1 MIILFLNCGSSSI
14 KYSVYDWD
22 QKKSL
27 CAGTVERIGIEG
39 SLITHDRPGKLS
51 VEIKRP
57 LANHKDGIN
66 LVIETLTHKEY
77 GVIENVNVISAVGHR
92 IVHGGKFAKSVI
104 VDDSVV
110 AELRNISDLAPL
122 HNPAHIMGIEAAR
135 ALLPN
140 VTHVCVMDTAF
151 HQTMPASSYMYALP
165 RKWYTDYRIRRYG
178 FHGSSV
184 LYTSRRA
191 AVLMGKEVDE
201 INTIVCHIGAG
212 ASVTA
217 VKNGQC
223 IDTSMGLTPLEGL
236 VMGSRSGDIDPSAC
250 FYMMQKLN
258 MAPEDMY
265 TILNKKSG
273 MYALTGDR
281 FSDQRDVRKGIN
293 EGDEL
298 CKLAVEVQAHRI
310 RRYIGAYMLELGRLD
325 SIVFTAG
332 IGERD
337 PDVRARVLKGLENF
351 GIVIDAERN
360 EAAMT
365 NKAEC
370 RISADNSRVQVF
382 VIPTDEEIVGVQD
395 IVALLAG
402 TYDVYTK
409 FRYIF
414 QEKDYRNKLRDAAF
428 IEDVKKRP
436 SLLKAA
442 VNLPDAL
449 KQELKK

>member
-1 MIILFLNCGSSSI
+1 MIILFLNCGSSSV

-27 CAGTVERIGIEG
+27 CAGGVERIGIEG

-51 VEIKRP
+51 VEIHKP
-57 LANHKDGIN
+57 LANHKDAIN
-66 LVIETLTHKEY
+66 LVIDTLTDKEH

-110 AELRNISDLAPL
+110 AELRNIADLAPL

-165 RKWYTDYRIRRYG
+165 RKWYTDYHIRRYG

-191 AVLMGKEVDE
+191 AVLMNKEVDE

-281 FSDQRDVRKGIN
+281 FSDQRDVRKGIE

-351 GIVIDAERN
+351 GIIIDAERN
-360 EAAMT
+360 EAALT

-370 RISADNSRVQVF
+370 RISADNSRVKVF

-442 VNLPDAL
+442 INLPEAL

>member
-1 MIILFLNCGSSSI
+1 MIILFLNCGSSSV

-27 CAGTVERIGIEG
+27 CAGTVERIGIDG
-39 SLITHDRPGKLS
+39 SCITHDRPGLPS
-51 VEIKRP
+51 FELKR
-57 LANHKDGIN
+57 NCKDHKDAIN
-66 LVIETLTHKEY
+66 LVINTLTDKEH
-77 GVIENVNVISAVGHR
+77 GVIENINVISAVGHR

-110 AELRNISDLAPL
+110 AELRNIADLAPL

-135 ALLPN
+135 AILPN

-151 HQTMPASSYMYALP
+151 HQTMPASAYMYALP
-165 RKWYTDYRIRRYG
+165 RKWYTDYNIRRYG

-191 AVLMGKEVDE
+191 AVLMDKNVDE
-201 INTIVCHIGAG
+201 MNTIVCHIGAG

-223 IDTSMGLTPLEGL
+223 VDTSMGLTPLEGL
-236 VMGSRSGDIDPSAC
+236 VMGSRSGDIDPSVC
-250 FYMMQKLN
+250 FHMMHKLN
-258 MAPEDMY
+258 MSPDEMY

-281 FSDQRDVRKGIN
+281 FSDQRDVRKGTEN
-293 EGDEL
+293 GDEL
-298 CKLAVEVQAHRI
+298 CKLAVDVQAHRI
-310 RRYIGAYMLELGRLD
+310 KKYIGAYMAVLGRLD
-325 SIVFTAG
+325 CIVFTAG
-332 IGERD
+332 IGERS

-351 GIVIDAERN
+351 GIILDEERN
-360 EAAMT
+360 DAANT

-370 RISADNSRVQVF
+370 RISADNSPVKVF

-414 QEKDYRNKLRDAAF
+414 QEKEYRNKLRDAAF
-428 IEDVKKRP
+428 IEEVKKRP
-436 SLLKAA
+436 FLLKAA

-449 KQELKK
+449 KQENKQ

>member
-1 MIILFLNCGSSSI
+1 MIILFLNCGSSSV
-14 KYSVYDWD
+14 KYSVYNWD

-39 SLITHDRPGKLS
+39 AQITHDRPGQAS
-51 VEIKRP
+51 VTIRQP
-57 LANHKDGIN
+57 LANHKDAIN
-66 LVIETLTHKEY
+66 LVIKTLTSKEY
-77 GVIENVNVISAVGHR
+77 GVIEDINVISAVGHR

-151 HQTMPASSYMYALP
+151 HQTMPAESYMYAVP
-165 RKWYTDYRIRRYG
+165 RKWYTDYAIRRYG
-178 FHGSSV
+178 FHGSSI

-191 AVLMGKEVDE
+191 AVLMDKEVED
-201 INTIVCHIGAG
+201 INTIVCHLGAG

-217 VKNGQC
+217 VKNGRC

-236 VMGSRSGDIDPSAC
+236 VMGSRSGDIDPSVC
-250 FYMMQKLN
+250 FHMMEKLN
-258 MAPEDMY
+258 MPPAEMY

-281 FSDQRDVRKGIN
+281 YSDQRDVRKGIDA
-293 EGDEL
+293 GDEL
-298 CKLAVEVQAHRI
+298 CKLALEVQAHRI
-310 RRYIGAYMLELGRLD
+310 RKYIGAYLLELGHLD

-332 IGERD
+332 IGERA
-337 PDVRARVLKGLENF
+337 PDVRELVLKNLENF
-351 GIVIDAERN
+351 GIVLDKERN
-360 EAAMT
+360 NAANT

-414 QEKDYRNKLRDAAF
+414 QEKSYRNKLRDAAF
-428 IEDVKKRP
+428 IEDVKKHP
-436 SLLKAA
+436 EFLKAA
-442 VNLPDAL
+442 INLPE
-449 KQELKK
+449 ELKEKVKC

>member
-1 MIILFLNCGSSSI
+1 MIILFLNCGSSSV

-39 SLITHDRPGKLS
+39 AQITHDRPGKES
-51 VEIKRP
+51 VVIHQP
-57 LANHKDGIN
+57 LANHKDAIN
-66 LVIETLTHKEY
+66 LVIKTLTSKEY
-77 GVIENVNVISAVGHR
+77 GVIEDINVISAVGHR

-110 AELRNISDLAPL
+110 NELRNIADLAPL

-151 HQTMPASSYMYALP
+151 HQTMPPASYMYAVP
-165 RKWYTDYRIRRYG
+165 RKWYTDYAIRRYG

-191 AVLMGKEVDE
+191 AVLMDKEVDD
-201 INTIVCHIGAG
+201 INTIVCHLGAG

-217 VKNGQC
+217 VKNGRC

-236 VMGSRSGDIDPSAC
+236 VMGSRSGDIDPSVC
-250 FYMMQKLN
+250 FHMMEKLH
-258 MAPEDMY
+258 MSPEEMY

-281 FSDQRDVRKGIN
+281 YSDQRDVRKGQDA
-293 EGDEL
+293 GDEL
-298 CKLAVEVQAHRI
+298 CNLAVEVQAHRI
-310 RRYIGAYMLELGRLD
+310 RKYIGAYLLELGHLD

-332 IGERD
+332 IGERA
-337 PDVRARVLKGLENF
+337 PDVRELVLKNLENF
-351 GIVIDAERN
+351 GIVLDKERN
-360 EAAMT
+360 NAANT

-414 QEKDYRNKLRDAAF
+414 QEKGYRNKLRDDAF
-428 IEDVKKRP
+428 IEDVKKHP
-436 SLLKAA
+436 EFLKAA
-442 VNLPDAL
+442 VNLPEAL
-449 KQELKK
+449 KQKVKC

>member
-1 MIILFLNCGSSSI
+1 MIILFLNCGSSSV
-14 KYSVYDWD
+14 KYSVYDWN
-22 QKKSL
+22 QKRSL
-27 CAGTVERIGIEG
+27 CAGAVERIGIDG
-39 SLITHDRPGKLS
+39 SFISQDRNGYPSFEL
-51 VEIKRP
+51 KR
-57 LANHKDGIN
+57 NCKDHKDAIN
-66 LVIETLTHKEY
+66 LVIETLTDKEH
-77 GVIENVNVISAVGHR
+77 GVIENINVISAVGHR

-104 VDDSVV
+104 VDDKVIE
-110 AELRNISDLAPL
+110 ELKNISDLAPL

-135 ALLPN
+135 SLLPN

-165 RKWYTDYRIRRYG
+165 REWYTKYQIRRYG

-191 AVLMGKEVDE
+191 AVLLGKNVDE
-201 INTIVCHIGAG
+201 VNTIVCHIGAG

-223 IDTSMGLTPLEGL
+223 LDTSMGLTPLEGL
-236 VMGSRSGDIDPSAC
+236 VMGTRSGDMDPSIC
-250 FYMMQKLN
+250 FYMMEKLGLK
-258 MAPEDMY
+258 PEEMY
-265 TILNKKSG
+265 KILNKKSG

-281 FSDQRDVRKGIN
+281 FADQRDVRKGAA

-298 CKLAVEVQAHRI
+298 CKLALDVESYRVKK
-310 RRYIGAYMLELGRLD
+310 YIGAYMAALGRLD
-325 SIVFTAG
+325 AIVFTAG
-332 IGERD
+332 VGERATNI
-337 PDVRARVLKGLENF
+337 REMILKGLENF
-351 GIVIDAERN
+351 GIVLDEERN
-360 EAAMT
+360 NCADT

-370 RISADNSRVQVF
+370 LISAPESKVKIF

-414 QEKDYRNKLRDAAF
+414 QEKEYRNKLRDAAF
-428 IEDVKKRP
+428 IEEVKKRP
-436 SLLKAA
+436 FLLKAA
-442 VNLPDAL
+442 VNLPEQL
-449 KQELKK
+449 KQQENK

>member
-1 MIILFLNCGSSSI
+1 MIILFLNCGSSSV

-22 QKKSL
+22 QKTSL

-39 SLITHDRPGKLS
+39 SQITHDRPGKLP
-51 VEIKRP
+51 VEIHKP
-57 LANHKDGIN
+57 LANHKEAIN
-66 LVIETLTHKEY
+66 LVIETLTNKEY
-77 GVIENVNVISAVGHR
+77 GVIENINVISAVGHR

-110 AELRNISDLAPL
+110 AELKNIADLAPL

-151 HQTMPASSYMYALP
+151 HQTMPAASFMYALP
-165 RKWYTDYRIRRYG
+165 RKWYTDYHIRRYG

-191 AVLMGKEVDE
+191 AVLMDKEVDE
-201 INTIVCHIGAG
+201 VNTIVCHIGAG

-223 IDTSMGLTPLEGL
+223 VDTSMGLTPLEGL
-236 VMGSRSGDIDPSAC
+236 VMGSRSGDIDPSVC
-250 FYMMQKLN
+250 FHMMHKLH
-258 MAPEDMY
+258 MSPDEMY

-281 FSDQRDVRKGIN
+281 YSDQRDVRKGMA

-298 CKLAVEVQAHRI
+298 CKLAVDVQAHRI
-310 RRYIGAYMLELGRLD
+310 RKYIGAYMLELGRLD

-332 IGERD
+332 IGERA

-351 GIVIDAERN
+351 GIIMDEKRN
-360 EAAMT
+360 EAANT

-428 IEDVKKRP
+428 IDEVKKNP
-436 SLLKAA
+436 AVLKAA
-442 VNLPDAL
+442 VNLPEAL
-449 KQELKK
+449 KQELKQ

>member
-1 MIILFLNCGSSSI
+1 MIILFLNCGSSSA

-27 CAGTVERIGIEG
+27 CAGAVERIGIEG
-39 SLITHDRPGKLS
+39 SRITHDRNGFPTYELQHNCKD
-51 VEIKRP
+51 
-57 LANHKDGIN
+57 HKDAIN
-66 LVIETLTHKEY
+66 LIINTITDKEH
-77 GVIENVNVISAVGHR
+77 GVIENIQVISAVGHR

-110 AELRNISDLAPL
+110 EELRNISDLAPL

-135 ALLPN
+135 ALLPQ

-165 RKWYTDYRIRRYG
+165 RKWYTDYQIRRYG

-191 AVLMGKEVDE
+191 AVLMNKEVDE
-201 INTIVCHIGAG
+201 VNTIVCHIGAG

-223 IDTSMGLTPLEGL
+223 FDTSMGLTPLEGL
-236 VMGSRSGDIDPSAC
+236 VMGTRSGDMDPSIC
-250 FYMMQKLN
+250 FHMMKKLN

-281 FSDQRDVRKGIN
+281 YSDQRDVEKGAS

-298 CKLAVEVQAHRI
+298 CKLAIAVECYRVKK
-310 RRYIGAYMLELGRLD
+310 YIGAYMAALGRLD

-332 IGERD
+332 VGERA
-337 PDVRARVLKGLENF
+337 PHIRAGILKGLENF
-351 GIVIDAERN
+351 GIVMDEERN
-360 EAAMT
+360 RCAAT

-370 RISADNSRVQVF
+370 LISAPESKVKIF

-409 FRYIF
+409 FHYIF
-414 QEKDYRNKLRDAAF
+414 QDKEYRNKLRDDAF
-428 IEDVKKRP
+428 IEDVKKKP
-436 SLLKAA
+436 FLLKAA
-442 VNLPDAL
+442 INLPDAL
-449 KQELKK
+449 KQEVKD

>member
-1 MIILFLNCGSSSI
+1 MIILFLNCGSSSV

-39 SLITHDRPGKLS
+39 SQITHDRPGKLS
-51 VEIKRP
+51 VEIRKP
-57 LANHKDGIN
+57 LANHKDAIN

-77 GVIENVNVISAVGHR
+77 GVIENINVISAVGHR

-110 AELRNISDLAPL
+110 AELRNIADLAPL

-165 RKWYTDYRIRRYG
+165 RKWYTDYHIRRYG
-178 FHGSSV
+178 FHGSSI

-191 AVLMGKEVDE
+191 AVLMDKEVDE

-250 FYMMQKLN
+250 FYMMHKLN
-258 MAPEDMY
+258 MSPEEMY

-281 FSDQRDVRKGIN
+281 YSDQRDVRKGIN

-310 RRYIGAYMLELGRLD
+310 RKYIGAYMLELGRLD

-332 IGERD
+332 IGERA

-351 GIVIDAERN
+351 GIILDEERN
-360 EAAMT
+360 EAANT

-370 RISADNSRVQVF
+370 RISADNSRVKVF

-428 IEDVKKRP
+428 IEDVKKCP

-442 VNLPDAL
+442 VNLPEAL
-449 KQELKK
+449 KQELKN

>member
-1 MIILFLNCGSSSI
+1 MIILFLNCGSSSV

-27 CAGTVERIGIEG
+27 CAGGVERIGIEG
-39 SLITHDRPGKLS
+39 AFITHDRPGKLS

-57 LANHKDGIN
+57 LANHKDAIN
-66 LVIETLTHKEY
+66 LVIQTITNKEH
-77 GVIENVNVISAVGHR
+77 GVIEDINVISAVGHR

-110 AELRNISDLAPL
+110 DELRNIADLAPL
-122 HNPAHIMGIEAAR
+122 HNYAHIMGIEAAR

-151 HQTMPASSYMYALP
+151 HQTMPAAAFMYALP

-191 AVLMGKEVDE
+191 AVLMDKEVDE

-258 MAPEDMY
+258 MKPEEMY

-298 CKLAVEVQAHRI
+298 CKLAVDVQAHRI
-310 RRYIGAYMLELGRLD
+310 RKYIGAYMLELGRLD

-332 IGERD
+332 IGERA

-351 GIVIDAERN
+351 GIVIDPERN
-360 EAAMT
+360 EAANT

-370 RISADNSRVQVF
+370 RISADNSRVKVF

-428 IEDVKKRP
+428 IEDVKKHP

-442 VNLPDAL
+442 VNLPEAL
-449 KQELKK
+449 KQEVKK

>member
-1 MIILFLNCGSSSI
+1 MIILFLNCGSSSV

-27 CAGTVERIGIEG
+27 CAGGVERIGIDG
-39 SLITHDRPGKLS
+39 TRLTQDRNGFPPY
-51 VEIKRP
+51 EIKQ
-57 LANHKDGIN
+57 NCKDHKEAIN
-66 LVIETLTHKEY
+66 LVIKTLTDKEH

-110 AELRNISDLAPL
+110 AELRNIADLAPL

-151 HQTMPASSYMYALP
+151 HQTMPPESYMYALP
-165 RKWYTDYRIRRYG
+165 RKWYTDYAIRKYG

-191 AVLMGKEVDE
+191 AVLMDRPVEE
-201 INTIVCHIGAG
+201 LNTIVCHLGAG
-212 ASVTA
+212 ASLTA
-217 VKNGQC
+217 VQNGRC
-223 IDTSMGLTPLEGL
+223 VDTSMGLTPLEGL
-236 VMGSRSGDIDPSAC
+236 VMGSRSGDIDPSVC
-250 FYMMQKLN
+250 FYMMKKLN
-258 MAPEDMY
+258 MPPDEMY

-281 FSDQRDVRKGIN
+281 FSDQRDVRKGMDEN
-293 EGDEL
+293 DEL
-298 CKLAVEVQAHRI
+298 CNLAADVQAHRI
-310 RRYIGAYMLELGRLD
+310 KKYLGAYMAIMGRLD
-325 SIVFTAG
+325 CIVFTAG
-332 IGERD
+332 IGERG
-337 PDVRARVLKGLENF
+337 PDVREHALQGLENF
-351 GIVIDAERN
+351 GIILDKERN
-360 EAAMT
+360 NVAST

-370 RISADNSRVQVF
+370 RISADNSKVQVF

-395 IVALLAG
+395 IVALLDG

-414 QEKDYRNKLRDAAF
+414 QEKGYRNKLRDAAF
-428 IEDVKKRP
+428 IEEVKKKP

-442 VNLPDAL
+442 VNLPEQL
-449 KQELKK
+449 TKELKK

>member
-1 MIILFLNCGSSSI
+1 MIILFFNCGSSSL

-27 CAGTVERIGIEG
+27 CAGGVERIGTTG
-39 SLITHDRPGKLS
+39 SFILQDRNGFPTFEL
-51 VEIKRP
+51 KRDCK
-57 LANHKDGIN
+57 NHKDAIN
-66 LVIETLTHKEY
+66 LVIETLTDKDH
-77 GVIENVNVISAVGHR
+77 GVIENINVISAVGHR

-110 AELRNISDLAPL
+110 AELKNIADLAPL

-151 HQTMPASSYMYALP
+151 HQTMPPAAYMYALP
-165 RKWYTDYRIRRYG
+165 RKWYTDYQIRRYG

-191 AVLMGKEVDE
+191 AVLMNKNVDE

-236 VMGSRSGDIDPSAC
+236 VMGTRSGDIDPSIC
-250 FYMMQKLN
+250 FHMMEKLN
-258 MAPEDMY
+258 MAPQDMY

-281 FSDQRDVRKGIN
+281 FSDQRDVRAGEEK
-293 EGDEL
+293 GDEL
-298 CKLAVEVQAHRI
+298 CKLATDVECYRI
-310 RRYIGAYMLELGRLD
+310 KKYIGAYMAALGKLD
-325 SIVFTAG
+325 AIVFTAG
-332 IGERD
+332 VGERG
-337 PDVRARVLKGLENF
+337 PNVREGALKGLENF
-351 GIVIDAERN
+351 GIILDEERN
-360 EAAMT
+360 NAALT

-370 RISADNSRVQVF
+370 LISADNSKVKVF

-395 IVALLAG
+395 IVAILAG

-409 FRYIF
+409 FHYIF
-414 QEKDYRNKLRDAAF
+414 QDKNYRNKLRDAAF

-436 SLLKAA
+436 FLLKAA
-442 VNLPDAL
+442 INLPEEL
-449 KQELKK
+449 KQQLKQ